1 MFRHRCRLCNQR
13 RRLVCL
19 TLRLVGRH
27 RFDFSDA
34 AVAGLWQH
42 IACAAQCVDQYFVKY
57 AATAVALLVYAA
69 PLWLRDAG
77 QRGSRD
83 DLTQDYIRAMRLLQN
98 TSRCG
103 SRERDAM

>member
-1 MFRHRCRLCNQR
+1 M
-13 RRLVCL
+13 LV
-19 TLRLVGRH
+19 VG
-27 RFDFSDA
+27 S
-34 AVAGLWQH
+34 
-42 IACAAQCVDQYFVKY
+42 AQCVDQYFVKY

-103 SRERDAM
+103 FEEFMTHACILYSAQSRRAFAARLQPVSCIDG